1 MGKETPPPSYEEVE
15 QWLNYQH
22 TNNVA
27 ILPIVDPSIDEI
39 QESISY
45 RNEIHQSKASNFT
58 LLFITCTSIV
68 LVLMLYILWLQQH

>member
-27 ILPIVDPSIDEI
+27 ILPIVDPSIDG
-39 QESISY
+39 
-45 RNEIHQSKASNFT
+45 K
-58 LLFITCTSIV
+58 LF
-68 LVLMLYILWLQQH
+68 